1 MKKVTVELT
10 PFELSLLTA
19 LYGESTKFK
28 RENDFRNTIKH
39 WSDSEHNDSC
49 NELYSRL
56 KRIVDSIEPEVDE
69 TDIGKMVYIRDT
81 DSQTWEARKLVAILP
96 SNIKNRYI
104 AQIAGDPN
112 QVCTWKQAKKKLN

>member
-19 LYGESTKFK
+19 LYGESTKSK

-39 WSDSEHNDSC
+39 WSDSEHHNHC
-49 NELYSRL
+49 NELYNRL

-69 TDIGKMVYIRDT
+69 SDIGKMVYIRDL
-81 DSQTWEARKLVAILP
+81 DSHPWEARKLVAILP
-96 SNIKNRYI
+96 SNIKNRYV
-104 AQIAGDPN
+104 ALNVSCPDR
-112 QVCTWKQAKKKLN
+112 VCTWNQAKKKLD